1 MGIFISLSLLTV
13 QSFCP
18 SGLFLGG
25 RCSRPF
31 PLLAGLTP
39 WPAPRCEN
47 VGRLPVLVW
56 LSTLSVL
63 FVFLFRNDWNRGPF
77 FILFHW
83 LFPWPETKSKM
94 EQHSATKSK
103 ALILEI
109 LLVWQGN
116 RKYRMNGDP
125 WLYTGLRPKGWSI
138 MTTNNFVIVCD
149 SWRYE
154 QKHDSYVSSL
164 PLVMVECVGVEP
176 PRGRVEVTNLL
187 KTNAWKWW
195 VYTSPIS
202 DKMNAMNRL
211 NSSFYINNLTL
222 FCFAL
227 IVHFVYN
234 LFYSS
239 AFFLSCFLLFFAIFI
254 HFERYFVS
262 FLYLYRVT
270 L

>member
-1 MGIFISLSLLTV
+1 MCSKKPLQRPISENEKITVLEYQFSAQVALYKDFRVCKIDLFVISSCCPLPISTTGVVGSFISLSLLTV

-31 PLLAGLTP
+31 PLLAGLAP
-39 WPAPRCEN
+39 WPVPHCEN

-83 LFPWPETKSKM
+83 LFPWPETKSKI
-94 EQHSATKSK
+94 EQHSTAKSK

-109 LLVWQGN
+109 LLVWQRN

-164 PLVMVECVGVEP
+164 PLMMVEYVGVEP
-176 PRGRVEVTNLL
+176 PWGRVEVTNLL
-187 KTNAWKWW
+187 KQMLENGGC
-195 VYTSPIS
+195 I
-202 DKMNAMNRL
+202 L
-211 NSSFYINNLTL
+211 
-222 FCFAL
+222 
-227 IVHFVYN
+227 
-234 LFYSS
+234 
-239 AFFLSCFLLFFAIFI
+239 LLFPTKWMRWIA
-254 HFERYFVS
+254 
-262 FLYLYRVT
+262 
-270 L
+270 